1 MKSDCIFCKIIKGE
15 ASANFVYRDEDIV
28 VFHDTRPKAPVHVLI
43 VPIEHIESVNSLEE
57 KHSAII
63 SKMMLKA
70 REIAQRLGI
79 RDSGYKLVINVGSG
93 AGQVIFHLHI
103 HLIGGWG
110 RYENFVKTRAEA
122 RAISTEA

>member
-1 MKSDCIFCKIIKGE
+1 MTADCVFCKIIKGE
-15 ASANFVYRDEDIV
+15 TPANFVYRDEAMV

-43 VPIEHIESVNSLEE
+43 VPVEHIEGVNSLEE
-57 KHSAII
+57 KHSPII
-63 SKMMLKA
+63 SKMMLKVK
-70 REIAQRLGI
+70 EIAQTLGI

-110 RYENFVKTRAEA
+110 R
-122 RAISTEA
+122 

>member
-1 MKSDCIFCKIIKGE
+1 MNNDCIFCKIIKGKTP
-15 ASANFVYRDEDIV
+15 AKFVYRDEDMV

-43 VPIEHIESVNSLEE
+43 VPREHIESVNAVEE
-57 KHSAII
+57 KHSPII

-70 REIAQRLGI
+70 KEIAETLGI

-93 AGQVIFHLHI
+93 AGQVVFHLHI

-110 RYENFVKTRAEA
+110 R
-122 RAISTEA
+122 

>member
-1 MKSDCIFCKIIKGE
+1 MNGDCIFCRIIKGE
-15 ASANFVYRDEDIV
+15 SPANFVYRDEDMV
-28 VFHDTRPKAPVHVLI
+28 VFHNIRPSAPVHVLI
-43 VPIEHIESVNSLEE
+43 VPVEHIESVNSLEE

-70 REIAQRLGI
+70 REIAGMLGI

-110 RYENFVKTRAEA
+110 R
-122 RAISTEA
+122 